1 MSIKSNQEG
10 KENFSICQS
19 KEVWLFSRDHTPVT
33 CFYAGKTSEMLMI
46 LAGTFP
52 LRERNSEGDSDLT
65 LLIWVCILRDEGTD
79 CWERNA
85 GHGGHNPCCPHH
97 PAMTGQAVVR
107 WQASPS
113 ERAVQSTSGK
123 STKCFLLSYIKLYL
137 FFFLFENCFFLK
149 KPRTLHRTL
158 FILILITSWAG
169 KISFLYLTSQN
180 FSSWYASSM
189 KFKRISCFC
198 KAILFLTN
206 FPLFSLYFS
215 KARLQTALR
224 LLSFLPSIKCCVKP
238 TEKNGDLEFRMASC
252 RLPRSEERV

>member
-1 MSIKSNQEG
+1 MLCPDFKNMSIKSNQEG

-137 FFFLFENCFFLK
+137 FFFLFENCFF
-149 KPRTLHRTL
+149 
-158 FILILITSWAG
+158 
-169 KISFLYLTSQN
+169 
-180 FSSWYASSM
+180 
-189 KFKRISCFC
+189 
-198 KAILFLTN
+198 
-206 FPLFSLYFS
+206 
-215 KARLQTALR
+215 
-224 LLSFLPSIKCCVKP
+224 
-238 TEKNGDLEFRMASC
+238 
-252 RLPRSEERV
+252 